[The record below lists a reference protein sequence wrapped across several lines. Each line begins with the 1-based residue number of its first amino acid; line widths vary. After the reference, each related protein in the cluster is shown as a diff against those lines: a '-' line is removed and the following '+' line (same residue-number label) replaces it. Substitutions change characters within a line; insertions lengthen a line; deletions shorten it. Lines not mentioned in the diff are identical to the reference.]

1 MSDVNWWLMALAF
14 VLGLVLT
21 LALTLRR
28 VKREVPVYGALGR
41 RPEAA
46 AGSGA
51 KVAGGGTAARATAVA
66 DDATTKLPKVGAGD
80 EPTTQLPKVS
90 GAGAAAAGAAAAG
103 AAGAAKFA
111 SGGGAHEAA
120 DDDAAAGVG
129 NDVKVVEE
137 TPYGAGSV
145 RVSGAGTPTGYLIKG
160 NEDSMLYHSPESP
173 SYSVTI
179 AEIWFA
185 DVESAEKAGFNRWDS
200 GKSQRENK

>member
-1 MSDVNWWLMALAF
+1 MTMSDVNWWLMALAF

-41 RPEAA
+41 RPEPTAA
-46 AGSGA
+46 AR
-51 KVAGGGTAARATAVA
+51 GGTAAAATAVA
-66 DDATTKLPKVGAGD
+66 DEPTTKLPKAGTGD
-80 EPTTQLPKVS
+80 EPTTKLPKATS
-90 GAGAAAAGAAAAG
+90 AGAAAAGAAAAG
-103 AAGAAKFA
+103 AAGAAAFA

-120 DDDAAAGVG
+120 EDSAGE
-129 NDVKVVEE
+129 DVKVVEE

-145 RVSGAGTPTGYLIKG
+145 RVSGAGTPAGYLIKG

-173 SYSVTI
+173 SYSVTV

-200 GKSQRENK
+200 GKSQREKK

>member
-41 RPEAA
+41 RPEPTAA
-46 AGSGA
+46 
-51 KVAGGGTAARATAVA
+51 AGGGTAAAATAVA
-66 DDATTKLPKVGAGD
+66 DEPTTKLPKAGTGD
-80 EPTTQLPKVS
+80 EPTTKLPKATS
-90 GAGAAAAGAAAAG
+90 AGAAAAGAAAAG
-103 AAGAAKFA
+103 AAGAAAFA

-120 DDDAAAGVG
+120 EDSAGE
-129 NDVKVVEE
+129 DVKVVEE

-145 RVSGAGTPTGYLIKG
+145 RVSGAGTPAGYLIKG

-173 SYSVTI
+173 SYSVTV

-200 GKSQRENK
+200 GKSQREKK

>member
-41 RPEAA
+41 RPDVPAA
-46 AGSGA
+46 SGGA
-51 KVAGGGTAARATAVA
+51 ASKATGGGTAGGATAVA
-66 DDATTKLPKVGAGD
+66 DDATTKLPKVSSGD
-80 EPTTQLPKVS
+80 EPTTQLPKV
-90 GAGAAAAGAAAAG
+90 AGAAAAGAAAAG

-120 DDDAAAGVG
+120 DDAAGAG
-129 NDVKVVEE
+129 DDVKVVEE
-137 TPYGAGSV
+137 TPYGAGSI

-200 GKSQRENK
+200 GKSQREKK